1 MVSMVTLW
9 NSLHHEVHKYI
20 VYCNMESTKQN
31 IKTRISCTFC
41 INKYLMTTK
50 TVHYNIV
57 FIERPVG
64 HTMIQP
70 QILPASAL
78 LKLSLTRKPK
88 LVQKNQTYFTEI
100 KMVKG
105 SQKGPKPR
113 TIGFFYLYA
122 IYSIEFFRIFFTV
135 FLKFDHD
142 RT

>member
-1 MVSMVTLW
+1 
-9 NSLHHEVHKYI
+9 
-20 VYCNMESTKQN
+20 MESTKQN

-70 QILPASAL
+70 QILPASVL

-88 LVQKNQTYFTEI
+88 LVQKKSDLLKIVVFGTLCSIMIKFKKNGKKYSEEFNGINCIQIKKTY
-100 KMVKG
+100 
-105 SQKGPKPR
+105 SS
-113 TIGFFYLYA
+113 GFWSLLAPFNHFNLSNN
-122 IYSIEFFRIFFTV
+122 I
-135 FLKFDHD
+135 
-142 RT
+142 